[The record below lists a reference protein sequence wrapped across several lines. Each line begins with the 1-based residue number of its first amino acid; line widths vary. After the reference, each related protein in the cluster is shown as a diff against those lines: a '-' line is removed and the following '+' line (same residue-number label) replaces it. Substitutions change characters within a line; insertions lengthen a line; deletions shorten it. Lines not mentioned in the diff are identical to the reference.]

1 MATPKWNK
9 QKKLW
14 IIQGQKNGLKKSF
27 YSSTPG
33 PKGKRE
39 CLDKYDDWVEFGGIT
54 NITVEKCVELYLR
67 DIEARLG
74 RRDTYCKTEKYTRLY
89 VLPALGKCRMNKLTL
104 RDWQSVLNEAR
115 PHSERIECLSYK
127 TLTHLRGIITSLHKF
142 AYTNYYCDEWRGQL
156 YIPQGHPK
164 GERQI
169 LQPADIKRLFEPSD
183 LWFHPAFEIMLLCG
197 LRPGEC
203 LGLQEGDI
211 GDGVLYIRRAINDD
225 NEITA
230 GKNKNAKRT
239 VPLPSLA
246 RKILQET
253 IKRNKKYHFGT
264 SWIFPNYAGA
274 PACQDTVRKHW
285 NKLKAERGLPGKYKS
300 QVKSQVLDSA
310 CRRSKVRLMMSAAAS
325 SSPDTLCL

>member
-1 MATPKWNK
+1 MATPKWSK

-169 LQPADIKRLFEPSD
+169 LQR
-183 LWFHPAFEIMLLCG
+183 
-197 LRPGEC
+197 
-203 LGLQEGDI
+203 
-211 GDGVLYIRRAINDD
+211 RRAC
-225 NEITA
+225 
-230 GKNKNAKRT
+230 
-239 VPLPSLA
+239 V
-246 RKILQET
+246 Q
-253 IKRNKKYHFGT
+253 
-264 SWIFPNYAGA
+264 
-274 PACQDTVRKHW
+274 
-285 NKLKAERGLPGKYKS
+285 GL
-300 QVKSQVLDSA
+300 
-310 CRRSKVRLMMSAAAS
+310 
-325 SSPDTLCL
+325 